1 MKKEVGQN
9 IDELAINN
17 LRVLSCEMIQRANS
31 GHPGIALGAAPMMW
45 ALFSR
50 HLRVD
55 PKDPEWSNR
64 DRFVLSAG
72 HGSALLYA
80 MLHVSGFDL
89 SINDLKNFRRFGS
102 KTPGHPERGHVPG
115 VEATTGP
122 LGQGIGMAV
131 GMALAERTLAA
142 RLNKKPKWSPISRT
156 VLSVTVI

>member
-102 KTPGHPERGHVPG
+102 KTPGHPERGHRS
-115 VEATTGP
+115 E
-122 LGQGIGMAV
+122 
-131 GMALAERTLAA
+131 ER
-142 RLNKKPKWSPISRT
+142 
-156 VLSVTVI
+156 V

>member
-64 DRFVLSAG
+64 DRFVLPDMDRHSYMQCFTSA
-72 HGSALLYA
+72 AL
-80 MLHVSGFDL
+80 
-89 SINDLKNFRRFGS
+89 IC
-102 KTPGHPERGHVPG
+102 
-115 VEATTGP
+115 
-122 LGQGIGMAV
+122 
-131 GMALAERTLAA
+131 
-142 RLNKKPKWSPISRT
+142 RLMT
-156 VLSVTVI
+156 